1 MLRVRKS
8 HTDRLINK
16 EDVRIL
22 VPRLRVIFELDLS
35 IVLNNPARTQLHEQ
49 AQGGG
54 TSRTAVDP
62 EYHVVL
68 GWVAPAFKKVEK
80 EVASIDVD
88 VPRVRVDGAVAKG
101 GFLDADAVM
110 RKEGMRETSVV
121 CGGEGGEVF
130 EGSEE
135 ARIVR
140 AVRVVARGFKDLE
153 RGRCSS
159 VCR

>member
-54 TSRTAVDP
+54 TPRTAVDP

-80 EVASIDVD
+80 EVASINVD
-88 VPRVRVDGAVAKG
+88 VARVRVDGAVAKG

-110 RKEGMRETSVV
+110 RKEGMREASVV

-135 ARIVR
+135 A
-140 AVRVVARGFKDLE
+140 
-153 RGRCSS
+153 
-159 VCR
+159 